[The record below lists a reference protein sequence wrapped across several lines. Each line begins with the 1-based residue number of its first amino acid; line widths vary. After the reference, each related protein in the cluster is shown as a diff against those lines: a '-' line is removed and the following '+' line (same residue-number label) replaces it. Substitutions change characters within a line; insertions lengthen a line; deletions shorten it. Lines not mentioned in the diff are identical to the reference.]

1 MSSVHPHACGEHHHT
16 RIRMSTK
23 SGSSPRMWGTPLHK
37 DCLNLFGRS
46 IPTHVGN
53 TRWFPPR
60 IIRHPVHPHACGEHC
75 KPRRTYYRKPGS
87 SPRMW
92 GTRGYNLL
100 ISRRIR
106 FIPTHVGNTM
116 LQDRHLLYPAVHP
129 HACGEH
135 CIPQESLKGTA
146 GSSPR
151 MWGTPISHQWPSAIS
166 RFIPTHV
173 GNTGIHTPPPTTMP
187 VHPHACGEH

>member
-92 GTRGYNLL
+92 GTPITAAWFIVAL
-100 ISRRIR
+100 R
-106 FIPTHVGNTM
+106 FIPTHVGNTHSGFCDNR
-116 LQDRHLLYPAVHP
+116 LVTVHP

-135 CIPQESLKGTA
+135 NSINFVPASTT

-151 MWGTPISHQWPSAIS
+151 MWGTRTNHIRFRRWQG
-166 RFIPTHV
+166 FIPTHV
-173 GNTGIHTPPPTTMP
+173 GNTTSIQ
-187 VHPHACGEH
+187 